1 MNSNKVLI
9 GLGIALLGFLW
20 LRSSKKDVVKKEVG
34 NVELPEKFK
43 KDVAKMSKNEIA
55 KAIEDNEKFLQT
67 SKIEQGQRKS
77 IEAMLEYLKSRS

>member
-20 LRSSKKDVVKKEVG
+20 LRSSKKEVVKKEVG

-43 KDVAKMSKNEIA
+43 NDVAKMSKNEIA

-77 IEAMLEYLKSRS
+77 IEAMLEYLKSRA

>member
-20 LRSSKKDVVKKEVG
+20 LRSSKNEVVKKEVG

-43 KDVAKMSKNEIA
+43 NDVAKMSKNEIA

-77 IEAMLEYLKSRS
+77 IEAMLEYLKSRA

>member
-20 LRSSKKDVVKKEVG
+20 LRSSKKDVTKKDVG
-34 NVELPEKFK
+34 NIELPKKFK
-43 KDVAKMSKNEIA
+43 NDVAKMSKNEIA

-77 IEAMLEYLKSRS
+77 IESMLKYLKSRA

>member
-34 NVELPEKFK
+34 NIELPEKFK
-43 KDVAKMSKNEIA
+43 NDVAKMSKNEIA